1 MNSNK
6 KILIKKFLSLHYSN
20 LEYSPKRM
28 LYYKEGKVYF
38 EYQPK
43 DEIIFLNFKL
53 MVEPMIRTLRI
64 DDKDPVILTEVYKV
78 MEEWFEE
85 KFNII
90 GAIT

>member
-28 LYYKEGKVYF
+28 MYYKEGNVYF

-43 DEIIFLNFKL
+43 DEIIFLNFK
-53 MVEPMIRTLRI
+53 PIRFSISKIFL
-64 DDKDPVILTEVYKV
+64 DKFIAFIKV
-78 MEEWFEE
+78 DV
-85 KFNII
+85 
-90 GAIT
+90 T